1 MLALAC
7 GTGGLRRVG
16 LGGVNA
22 EASAVHTS
30 PSARR
35 PADASRR
42 DPTCLAC
49 GAAGGA
55 AAVFHRAVV
64 PHVLRA
70 RSLLKS
76 PVPGALRS
84 CRVPAP
90 VPVASPSALRSS
102 PSRQPP
108 AAGTRPV
115 IEPDPLLKAGQA
127 VLAGLGTRPAPRG
140 RPRRAAPSR
149 TGASALETRSGA

>member
-35 PADASRR
+35 SADASRR

-64 PHVLRA
+64 PHVLRVSGGSGPPGPA
-70 RSLLKS
+70 PPPGRGAAVG
-76 PVPGALRS
+76 PGGPGAG
-84 CRVPAP
+84 
-90 VPVASPSALRSS
+90 ALSGG
-102 PSRQPP
+102 PP
-108 AAGTRPV
+108 PLPRP
-115 IEPDPLLKAGQA
+115 PG
-127 VLAGLGTRPAPRG
+127 G
-140 RPRRAAPSR
+140 
-149 TGASALETRSGA
+149 

>member
-35 PADASRR
+35 SADASRR

-64 PHVLRA
+64 PHVLRV
-70 RSLLKS
+70 SG
-76 PVPGALRS
+76 GA
-84 CRVPAP
+84 CRP
-90 VPVASPSALRSS
+90 
-102 PSRQPP
+102 
-108 AAGTRPV
+108 
-115 IEPDPLLKAGQA
+115 
-127 VLAGLGTRPAPRG
+127 RPAPP
-140 RPRRAAPSR
+140 PRRAAAGGPGGPR
-149 TGASALETRSGA
+149 VGARAGAPTPFPRPPARPPT